1 MTAPPAATPLAI
13 PGKTFG
19 TGITLAETVTVD
31 AILAN
36 PAAYDGKVVRVE
48 GMVTDVCPKRGC
60 WFELAGS
67 KPGEKLRFKV
77 QDGAMVFPL
86 EAKGQTAVAQGT
98 LVVKQLTLEETRAN
112 AEYQAKEYGLPY
124 DPASITAPSA
134 LVRIDGTGAV
144 LREPT

>member
-112 AEYQAKEYGLPY
+112 AEYQAKEYGLI
-124 DPASITAPSA
+124 DEVLTSRKNTALS
-134 LVRIDGTGAV
+134 LIHIS
-144 LREPT
+144 EPTRPY